1 MSKPLYVRRDN
12 RIQGPFPAG
21 QIAQCLLIG
30 RFRLS
35 DEVSEDRETWQP
47 IRSRSD
53 LIPDVL
59 KGDPQD
65 PALQERL
72 QAARRWADERRPAH
86 APQAGDRRL
95 PEDPQILEYRQNRES
110 IYRQISRRR
119 ERTFRQALIVLVLAA
134 GVVWLGF
141 RFAPQERPAEASCQ
155 APPAPGVNWHNCL
168 LSGLQALDADLTR
181 ARLDSAVLVGA
192 NLFAGRFD
200 GAKLDYADL
209 SVANLSFAS
218 FRGASLKGATLR
230 QADLRQADLRN
241 ANLAYANLTGAR
253 LGGAHL
259 EGAILD
265 NAIWTDGRTC
275 LPGSVGTCRVASARI
290 AVPDRR
296 PGRP

>member
-12 RIQGPFPAG
+12 RVQGPFPAG

-47 IRSRSD
+47 IRSRDD

-65 PALQERL
+65 PAFQERL
-72 QAARRWADERRPAH
+72 QAARRWADERRPVHTPPADD
-86 APQAGDRRL
+86 QRS
-95 PEDPQILEYRQNRES
+95 PEDLETFEYRQNRES
-110 IYRQISRRR
+110 IYRQLSRRR
-119 ERTFRQALIVLVLAA
+119 ERTFRQALLVLVMMA
-134 GVVWLGF
+134 GVVWLAF
-141 RFAPQERPAEASCQ
+141 RLAPQEPPAEASCQ
-155 APPAPGVNWHNCL
+155 APPAPGVDWHNCL
-168 LSGLQALDADLTR
+168 LSGLQALNADLSR

-209 SVANLSFAS
+209 SVANLSFAR

-230 QADLRQADLRN
+230 QADLRQADLRD
-241 ANLAYANLTGAR
+241 ASLAYANLTGAR
-253 LGGAHL
+253 LDGARL

-265 NAIWTDGRTC
+265 NAIWIDGHTC
-275 LPGSVGTCRVASARI
+275 LPGSVGTCRVAAPAR
-290 AVPDRR
+290 
-296 PGRP
+296 

>member
-1 MSKPLYVRRDN
+1 MSKPLYVRREN
-12 RIQGPFPAG
+12 RVQGPFPVG

-47 IRSRSD
+47 IRSRGD
-53 LIPDVL
+53 LIPEVL

-65 PALQERL
+65 PAFQERL

-86 APQAGDRRL
+86 APQADDRRT
-95 PEDPQILEYRQNRES
+95 PEDLQTLEYRHNRES
-110 IYRQISRRR
+110 IYRQLSRRR
-119 ERTFRQALIVLVLAA
+119 EWSIRQALFVLALAA

-155 APPAPGVNWHNCL
+155 ASPAPGVDWHNCL
-168 LSGLQALDADLTR
+168 LSGLQALKADLR
-181 ARLDSAVLVGA
+181 QARLDSAVLVGA
-192 NLFAGRFD
+192 NLFASRFD

-230 QADLRQADLRN
+230 QADLSRADLRN

-253 LGGAHL
+253 IDGARL

-265 NAIWTDGRTC
+265 NAIWIDGRTC
-275 LPGSVGTCRVASARI
+275 LPGSVGTCRVATA
-290 AVPDRR
+290 DN
-296 PGRP
+296 